1 MTTLATNL
9 FIAYIVFMMYSYVP
23 LIFNK
28 KKRKEHIEKQ
38 NKINELR
45 DVKKK
50 TIEEQKE
57 FINLKY
63 PKKEPVSFNPFKW
76 ETKKVLK
83 FILRVIIFIS
93 IFLSLRWVWDSYIIW
108 QISLWQTFLVAL
120 ILPIVL
126 NFILKKFGIKMDDIT
141 IFF

>member
-1 MTTLATNL
+1 MSELNDGTKNIDINDNYWLPLEDWERDKEKLNENTMTYWQDAWRRLKKDKLA
-9 FIAYIVFMMYSYVP
+9 VFSMIFL
-23 LIFNK
+23 LI
-28 KKRKEHIEKQ
+28 
-38 NKINELR
+38 
-45 DVKKK
+45 
-50 TIEEQKE
+50 
-57 FINLKY
+57 
-63 PKKEPVSFNPFKW
+63 
-76 ETKKVLK
+76 
-83 FILRVIIFIS
+83 IIFIS